1 MVSAAFGSRGMRRGN
16 AFAPAVA
23 GTDIGGGSMKH
34 RGIFAAGHW
43 LRRRADDV
51 AVALMGLMFLSFLL
65 QIAFRYLLNQPL
77 GWTEEVTVLCW
88 VWVVLWCAA
97 FVLSDQEE
105 IRFDIVYTM
114 VPVRVRH
121 LFTAGS
127 SIAFVALMLIS
138 LPASWSYVTFMKREH
153 TAYLHM
159 RLDVM
164 YSVYVIF
171 VLACIVRHAHLA
183 WRALAR
189 PSDADDE
196 GPTEIHPV

>member
-1 MVSAAFGSRGMRRGN
+1 VA
-16 AFAPAVA
+16 APAQTGSLRVA
-23 GTDIGGGSMKH
+23 VSVADLGEESMK
-34 RGIFAAGHW
+34 RKKIAGAGRW
-43 LRRRADDV
+43 LRRRADDI
-51 AVALMGLMFLSFLL
+51 AVALMGIMFLSFLL

-97 FVLSDQEE
+97 FVVSDQEE

-114 VPVRVRH
+114 VPPRVRR
-121 LFTAGS
+121 LFTAVS
-127 SIAFVALMLIS
+127 SIGLVILLILS

-159 RLDVM
+159 RLDLM

-171 VLACIVRHAHLA
+171 VLACVVKHVHLA
-183 WRALAR
+183 WRAVVGAPR
-189 PSDADDE
+189 AEADE
-196 GPTEIHPV
+196 TEITTL